1 MASSSKKKLNDF
13 ITAWWTVGEQASSSY
28 TAFNQQKKK
37 KVTLLYNTHTE
48 SELEKPNTATAIE
61 ESVLILRL
69 ALKRK
74 CWGFLFLC
82 QKAPLVHQCPA
93 GFKAVVNFKK
103 NTILLNLIK
112 GNKRWFAQEFLRFVC
127 YSFYILRAKR

>member
-37 KVTLLYNTHTE
+37 VALLYNTRTE

-74 CWGFLFLC
+74 CWIFF
-82 QKAPLVHQCPA
+82 
-93 GFKAVVNFKK
+93 
-103 NTILLNLIK
+103 I
-112 GNKRWFAQEFLRFVC
+112 
-127 YSFYILRAKR
+127 FYF

>member
-13 ITAWWTVGEQASSSY
+13 ITAWWTVGEHASSSY

-37 KVTLLYNTHTE
+37 KVALLYNTRTE

-69 ALKRK
+69 ALERK
-74 CWGFLFLC
+74 CWIFF
-82 QKAPLVHQCPA
+82 
-93 GFKAVVNFKK
+93 
-103 NTILLNLIK
+103 I
-112 GNKRWFAQEFLRFVC
+112 
-127 YSFYILRAKR
+127 FYF